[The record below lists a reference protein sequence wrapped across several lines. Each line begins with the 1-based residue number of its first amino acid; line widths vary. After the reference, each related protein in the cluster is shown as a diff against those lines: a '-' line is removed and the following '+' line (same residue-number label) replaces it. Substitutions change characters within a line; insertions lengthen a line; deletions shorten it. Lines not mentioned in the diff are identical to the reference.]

1 MAIAGE
7 EDREAELLGDP
18 AGETAVF
25 GREVEL
31 FIDSDPIGQ
40 FIIDRAKRD
49 LADAQEALLEVDPSK
64 PEEVRK
70 LQNKAAVANSV
81 RRWLAEAIQDGRA
94 AAAQLQLERDEHG
107 A

>member
-1 MAIAGE
+1 MTSEGE
-7 EDREAELLGDP
+7 GREEELLGDP
-18 AGETAVF
+18 AGAIAVF
-25 GREVEL
+25 GKEVEY
-31 FIDSDPIGQ
+31 FIDQDPIGQ

-49 LADAQEALLEVDPSK
+49 LAEAQEELLLVDPTK
-64 PEEVRK
+64 AEDVRA